1 MDPSIV
7 STALSQMVDVSFKV
21 AGPYLMIGLVV
32 GLVMSLFQA
41 LTQLQEPALVFVPK
55 VLAVIILMGLLGAWT
70 MDSLVGYTVQ
80 MFDLFGTM
88 LAP

>member
-1 MDPSIV
+1 
-7 STALSQMVDVSFKV
+7 MVDVSFKV

-55 VLAVIILMGLLGAWT
+55 VLAVVILMGLLGAWT